1 MLCHW
6 TCSRRNRP
14 RGTAE
19 LDHIERQL
27 TAYQADI
34 TEIRQRLAQALDLL
48 EDCHRLYSAAPAHLK
63 KLLNQV
69 FFERVLVNPAV
80 DEEGRVVLP
89 DDGTNADGDG
99 NGLPD
104 AVDGT
109 SDMTGDGGAA
119 DGALDPDP
127 AARVADTAADGDRL
141 MGEDDGPVLRP
152 ATLHFLAD
160 ASSNATVAAS
170 LR

>member
-1 MLCHW
+1 M
-6 TCSRRNRP
+6 
-14 RGTAE
+14 
-19 LDHIERQL
+19 
-27 TAYQADI
+27 
-34 TEIRQRLAQALDLL
+34 
-48 EDCHRLYSAAPAHLK
+48 
-63 KLLNQV
+63 

-89 DDGTNADGDG
+89 EDGANDDGDG